1 MNLKQTV
8 TDSNVATGCS
18 AYFHANVDTIFEDM
32 FRSIIIE
39 VLIKAILAEA
49 TKWLLWVLCLG
60 VLEIPRLYVN
70 PGIGELRSYS
80 YVPAR
85 YSGHT
90 LLVCLYDPFFSFFS
104 IFPKSR
110 SGGD

>member
-60 VLEIPRLYVN
+60 VLEIPRLYV
-70 PGIGELRSYS
+70 IVLEELARS
-80 YVPAR
+80 PDLFA
-85 YSGHT
+85 G
-90 LLVCLYDPFFSFFS
+90 
-104 IFPKSR
+104 SR
-110 SGGD
+110 H

>member
-39 VLIKAILAEA
+39 MLIKTILAEA
-49 TKWLLWVLCLG
+49 TKWLLWVL
-60 VLEIPRLYVN
+60 RL
-70 PGIGELRSYS
+70 
-80 YVPAR
+80 
-85 YSGHT
+85 
-90 LLVCLYDPFFSFFS
+90 
-104 IFPKSR
+104 
-110 SGGD
+110 